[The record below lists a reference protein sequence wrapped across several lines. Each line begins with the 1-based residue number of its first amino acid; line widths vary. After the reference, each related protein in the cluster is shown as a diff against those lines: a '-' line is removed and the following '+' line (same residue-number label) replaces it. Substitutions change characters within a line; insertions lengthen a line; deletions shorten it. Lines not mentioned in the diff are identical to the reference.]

1 MAKRKAKPTQ
11 VEDYRHDA
19 TRKNNPPV
27 GMVQYEAVRETPQ
40 EHYAYDPHL
49 SPQLVWAGKPGLTQ
63 IEVEDE
69 SGVDVDTI
77 SLHIHER
84 VSTQAIIQAV
94 QRPEPK
100 QLSLFADP
108 DLPLTE
114 AVQFY
119 QHDVDWANRLI
130 LGDSLLVMNSL
141 LRRELMAGKVQMI
154 YLDPPYGVK
163 FSSNFQP
170 RIDRRDVKDGDEHL
184 TREPEQIKAYR
195 DTWTLGVHSYL
206 TYLRDR
212 LRLCRE
218 LLSDSGSI
226 FVQISDENVHYVRC
240 LMDEVFGVENFC
252 AVITFTKTSGQTATL
267 VAVVAD
273 FLLWYA
279 KDVTRVKYNQLYAPK
294 TLGGEGAQEYK
305 RVELASGERRK
316 ENLSPEEM
324 ANPSLL
330 PEGGLVYTTDS
341 IVSDGFS
348 EDNSADIELTHHD
361 KTYVLHCGN
370 RRHWKTDINGIRR
383 LWDIGRLERREG
395 LRIYKRYFNDFPF
408 LPYSSVWTD
417 TRGETD
423 MLYVV
428 QTTTKVLERCV
439 LMTTDPGDLVFD
451 PTCGSGTTA
460 YVAEQWG
467 RRWITCDTSR
477 VALAL
482 ARQRLLTATFP
493 YYRLY
498 DEQMGVRGGLV
509 YKAAPH
515 ITLKSIAQNIRL
527 DLIIDEY
534 KPKLEAALA
543 ALNQALETAG
553 ESTLQEWEVPPKAPE
568 GWPKEIRKLRAE
580 YWQVRREKQ
589 GRIDAIIAEDAPQE
603 ILYDQPEVERSVVR
617 VSGPFTVEAIP
628 PANIELMEESP
639 IGGEPLT
646 SEVLETTE
654 ASAAAHIPLLI
665 DLLRQDGVT
674 FPGNKRMNFAS
685 LTPRSGG
692 LLHAEGIPAN
702 GESAIKR
709 VAISFGPQH
718 GPVSVGQVEQGLRE
732 AYLGGFDAVVFC
744 GFAFDAPAQAAIEA
758 NLHPHV
764 KAFLAHIRPDV
775 IMTDATGGSLLK
787 TTASSQLFTVFG
799 EPDVTL
805 RPKGDEFT
813 VELHGVDV
821 YDPLTGDVH
830 SAHAGQIAAWFLD
843 TDYDGRTFA
852 ICQAFF
858 PERSAWKKLER
869 ALRGTLDK
877 ARFQRLTGRVSLPFK
892 AGQHGRVAVKVIDQ
906 RGNEVMRVLPLD

>member
-1 MAKRKAKPTQ
+1 MAKRKSRPAQ

-27 GMVQYEAVRETPQ
+27 GMVQYEVVRETPQ

-49 SPQLVWAGKPGLTQ
+49 SPQLIWAAKPGLKQ

-69 SGVDVDTI
+69 AGVDVDTV

-84 VSTQAIIQAV
+84 VSTQAIIHAV

-108 DLPLTE
+108 DLPLTQ

-141 LRRELMAGKVQMI
+141 LRRELMGGKVQMI

-218 LLSDSGSI
+218 LLADSGSI
-226 FVQISDENVHYVRC
+226 FVQISDENVHRVRC
-240 LMDEVFGVENFC
+240 LMDEVFGPENF
-252 AVITFTKTSGQTATL
+252 VSQITYRTKNMTL
-267 VAVVAD
+267 GAKYLETIAD
-273 FLLWYA
+273 FILWYA
-279 KDVTRVKYNQLYAPK
+279 KDKEQLKYRQLYK
-294 TLGGEGAQEYK
+294 EMNVEGDSHWNLM
-305 RVELASGERRK
+305 ELADGRREK
-316 ENLSPEEM
+316 MSPEQVR
-324 ANPSLL
+324 NHSLL
-330 PEGGLVYTTDS
+330 PSEVVDICQLGSLYPAGVNKSGL
-341 IVSDGFS
+341 F
-348 EDNSADIELTHHD
+348 AIEVFG
-361 KTYVLHCGN
+361 KKYEPPPGKS
-370 RRHWKTDINGIRR
+370 WKTNETGLRRVVHANRVEPYQGGRTIRYVMKVGDSPVSTITS
-383 LWDIGRLERREG
+383 LWDDTPPPSG
-395 LRIYKRYFNDFPF
+395 KRYVVETSDR
-408 LPYSSVWTD
+408 VI
-417 TRGETD
+417 TR
-423 MLYVV
+423 
-428 QTTTKVLERCV
+428 CI
-439 LMTTDPGDLVFD
+439 LMSTDPGDLVFD

-460 YVAEQWG
+460 YAAEAWG

-498 DEQMGVRGGLV
+498 DDESGVRGGFV
-509 YKAAPH
+509 YKTVPH
-515 ITLKSIAQNIRL
+515 ITLKSIAQNTRL
-527 DLIIDEY
+527 DPVIQEY
-534 KPKLEAALA
+534 KPKLEAALS
-543 ALNQALETAG
+543 ALNEVLAAAG
-553 ESTLQEWEVPPKAPE
+553 ESPLHEGEVPPKAPE
-568 GWPKEIRKLRAE
+568 VWPKEIRKLRAE
-580 YWQVRREKQ
+580 YWQLRREKQ
-589 GRIDAIIAEDAPQE
+589 EKIDAIIAEDAPQE
-603 ILYDQPEVERSVVR
+603 TLYDQPEVQHSVVR

-646 SEVLETTE
+646 SEILGTTE
-654 ASAAAHIPLLI
+654 VPAAAHIPLLI

-685 LTPRSGG
+685 LTPRGGG

-702 GESAIKR
+702 GESTIKR
-709 VAISFGPQH
+709 VAVSFGPQH
-718 GPVSVGQVEQGLRE
+718 GAVGVGQVEQGLRE

-758 NLHPHV
+758 NIHPHV

-775 IMTDATGGSLLK
+775 IMTDAAGGSLLK

-805 RPKGDEFT
+805 NPKGDEFT

-877 ARFQRLTGRVSLPFK
+877 TRFNRLTGRVSLPFK

-906 RGNEVMRVLPLD
+906 RGNEVMRVLEL